1 MSQRHFELLF
11 MRRWWGFEK
20 KNLLCVK
27 QSTNVANISLADH
40 SSLNAVLKPEQ
51 QRSSVIVNSTQLSS
65 QAQDLVDPTQFPQLT
80 SQAHELVKFNTQQ
93 SQGQGK
99 DKEGVDEVEELVLPA
114 IDMVE
119 LKNIQTTCI
128 SFLAE
133 ASPFMRDQRE
143 LFYNAWY
150 QVGTPRQ

>member
-1 MSQRHFELLF
+1 MHLTINQFCKYF
-11 MRRWWGFEK
+11 F
-20 KNLLCVK
+20 
-27 QSTNVANISLADH
+27 ADR
-40 SSLNAVLKPEQ
+40 SSLTSVVKPEQ
-51 QRSSVIVNSTQLSS
+51 QRPSVIVNRIQFSS
-65 QAQDLVDPTQFPQLT
+65 QTQDIVRPSEFPQLT
-80 SQAHELVKFNTQQ
+80 SPAHELVKFNMKQ
-93 SQGQGK
+93 SQEQGK

>member
-1 MSQRHFELLF
+1 MQKSSTRSSVSTFYDELNNLLF
-11 MRRWWGFEK
+11 
-20 KNLLCVK
+20 
-27 QSTNVANISLADH
+27 NVHLTINQFCKYFFADR
-40 SSLNAVLKPEQ
+40 SSLTSVVKPEQ
-51 QRSSVIVNSTQLSS
+51 QRPSVIVNRIQFSS
-65 QAQDLVDPTQFPQLT
+65 QTQDIVRPSEFPQLT
-80 SQAHELVKFNTQQ
+80 SPAHEPVKFNMKQ
-93 SQGQGK
+93 SQEQGK
-99 DKEGVDEVEELVLPA
+99 DKEGVNEVEELVLPT